1 MLWPLQHVLGHVSL
15 PYGAAPLA
23 KPTAA
28 HEDAIDGLHQGIPRS
43 SLDAVR
49 DSFLKIWT
57 KSCDFLL
64 ETFHWFS
71 SLLVKNSKLPWH
83 QSSCTMCLSPR
94 HASCPPCHPVCLGL
108 PLGAL
113 GVCGNPPLAN
123 PADIQAGQGAGA
135 LSSSLIAESQSKP
148 STRKH
153 VGSLI
158 QT

>member
-94 HASCPPCHPVCLGL
+94 HASCPLCHPVCLGL
-108 PLGAL
+108 PWGLWVSVGIL
-113 GVCGNPPLAN
+113 LWPILQTSRQ
-123 PADIQAGQGAGA
+123 DKGQGPCHPH
-135 LSSSLIAESQSKP
+135 LSLSPKVSPQQ
-148 STRKH
+148 
-153 VGSLI
+153 GNM
-158 QT
+158 